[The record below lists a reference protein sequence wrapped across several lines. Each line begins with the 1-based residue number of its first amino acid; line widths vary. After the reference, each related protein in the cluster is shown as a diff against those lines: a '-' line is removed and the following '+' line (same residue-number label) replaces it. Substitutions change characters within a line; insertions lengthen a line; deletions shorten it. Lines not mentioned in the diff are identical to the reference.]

1 MWAKFQP
8 WRATELMLA
17 PSELLDNRRF
27 DSACAALQNKQPVRS
42 PLRLMNV
49 AT

>member
-17 PSELLDNRRF
+17 PSEPLDNRRF
-27 DSACAALQNKQPVRS
+27 D
-42 PLRLMNV
+42 LRVLHCRTNNRLEAHCV
-49 AT
+49 